1 MAMHFVI
8 EHNVRAD
15 GIVNVAETA
24 RSNKAQAVVYYHDR
38 FSKLAANDQFVKSSL
53 MLVDEDLNQL
63 DYDLI
68 IPNEE

>member
-8 EHNVRAD
+8 EHNVRED
-15 GIVNVAETA
+15 GVVNTTETA
-24 RSNKAQAVVYYHDR
+24 RSTKALAVSYYHDR
-38 FSKLAANDQFVKSSL
+38 FSKLATNDQFVKSAL

-68 IPNEE
+68 VPNEE